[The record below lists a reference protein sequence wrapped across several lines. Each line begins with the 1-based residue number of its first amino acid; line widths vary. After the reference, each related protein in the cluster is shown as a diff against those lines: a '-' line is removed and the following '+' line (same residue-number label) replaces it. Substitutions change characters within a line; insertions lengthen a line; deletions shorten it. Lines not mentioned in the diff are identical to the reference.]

1 VYWIRLHA
9 WLAGW
14 RRNWSGDEPSGRGDF
29 IRNLLQT
36 LERNVPITSFAESI
50 SGAVIRHVLLS
61 RQIPDGFECLA
72 MGSPRLQRSVLAGVG
87 TVEEIQAALSRKEF
101 SDGRTLQLLTLSESV
116 VDAGG
121 PLEPGRAELLRIWVS
136 GDDGV
141 VGHPPLLI
149 QLQGVMICVGKDR
162 IAMTGTTER
171 MTAVTAATLEFFW
184 LHAEVQ
190 RLEQQIEERWPE
202 LDEDTPG
209 AFELSEAMLSSRER
223 LQVRFQQM
231 ISAKALL
238 ARLAPFI
245 ECPVIYP
252 PTLASQAA
260 ERLREKSRLGERLQ
274 HLREQLEVFERVYEL
289 CGQRLSDFISSRRS
303 HLLEWIIIV
312 LLSFEL
318 LLMVVDLLGTLT
330 ETQ

>member
-1 VYWIRLHA
+1 VKSRAVSELIRQ
-9 WLAGW
+9 
-14 RRNWSGDEPSGRGDF
+14 
-29 IRNLLQT
+29 LLQKLGRDVST
-36 LERNVPITSFAESI
+36 TDFTESI
-50 SGAVIRHVLLS
+50 SGAVIRHVLLA
-61 RQIPDGFECLA
+61 RQIPAGFDRLSL
-72 MGSPRLQRSVLAGVG
+72 GSRRLKRPVLAGVG

-101 SDGRTLQLLTLSESV
+101 SEGRTLQLLTLSEPV
-116 VDAGG
+116 AGAG
-121 PLEPGRAELLRIWVS
+121 VQSEPGRAELLRLWVS
-136 GDDGV
+136 GDDGLAD
-141 VGHPPLLI
+141 HAPLLI
-149 QLQGVMICVGKDR
+149 QLQGVMICVGADR
-162 IAMTGTTER
+162 IALTGTTER
-171 MTAVTAATLEFFW
+171 MTAVTGETLEFFW

-190 RLEQQIEERWPE
+190 RLEQGIEERWPE
-202 LDEDTPG
+202 LEEDTPG
-209 AFELSEAMLSSRER
+209 AFELSDSMLGGRGR
-223 LQVRFQQM
+223 LQARFRQM
-231 ISAKALL
+231 ISSKALL

-260 ERLREKSRLGERLQ
+260 ERLREKSRLGDRLQ

-318 LLMVVDLLGTLT
+318 LLMVLDLLRTLT

>member
-1 VYWIRLHA
+1 MTCRAVSDL
-9 WLAGW
+9 
-14 RRNWSGDEPSGRGDF
+14 
-29 IRNLLQT
+29 IRNLLQE
-36 LERNVPITSFAESI
+36 LEREVSTTSFTETI
-50 SGAVIRHVLLS
+50 SGAVIRQILLS
-61 RQIPDGFECLA
+61 RQIPEGFEGLA
-72 MGSPRLQRSVLAGVG
+72 LGLRKLQRSVLAGVG
-87 TVEEIQAALSRKEF
+87 TIAEIQAALSRKEF
-101 SDGRTLQLLTLSESV
+101 SEGRTLQLLTLSEPV
-116 VDAGG
+116 AEAGVL
-121 PLEPGRAELLRIWVS
+121 LEPGRAERLRIWVS

-141 VGHPPLLI
+141 VDHAPLLI
-149 QLQGVMICVGKDR
+149 QLQGVTICVGAER
-162 IAMTGTTER
+162 IAITGATER
-171 MTAVTAATLEFFW
+171 MTAVTGATLDFFW
-184 LHAEVQ
+184 LHSEVQ
-190 RLEQQIEERWPE
+190 QLERRIEERWPE
-202 LDEDTPG
+202 LEEDTPG
-209 AFELSEAMLSSRER
+209 AFELSDSMLSRRER

-289 CGQRLSDFISSRRS
+289 CGQRMSDFISSRRS

-318 LLMVVDLLGTLT
+318 LLMVLDLLGTLT